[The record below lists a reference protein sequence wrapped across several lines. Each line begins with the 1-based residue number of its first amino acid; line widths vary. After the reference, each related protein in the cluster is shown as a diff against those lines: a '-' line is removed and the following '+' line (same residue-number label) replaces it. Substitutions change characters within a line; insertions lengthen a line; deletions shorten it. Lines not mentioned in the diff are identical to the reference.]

1 MSMTSAIDAPVR
13 RRARTPGKHIVAF
26 VAGAVLVVGGAASIL
41 KSADY
46 AAPASRRAADPLDPV
61 RVGRVTYVP
70 LEEFLVDLSPDYSG
84 HVSYAKLAASISL
97 SGPAAARAVERIEVL
112 RPEINERL
120 TFLLRNLRPED
131 FEGAEGMA
139 RVKAEMLRRVDLVI
153 APERADDV
161 VISNLVIQ

>member
-26 VAGAVLVVGGAASIL
+26 VAGAVLVVGGAASVL

-46 AAPASRRAADPLDPV
+46 APAPRRAADPLDAV
-61 RVGRVTYVP
+61 RVGRATYVP

-97 SGPAAARAVERIEVL
+97 SGPGAARAAERIDSL

-161 VISNLVIQ
+161 IISNLVIQ